1 MRIGLY
7 LLLTAILLTGC
18 GTASQKASP
27 SPQSQQNNSPRA
39 QSIENDGMPITDN
52 ANNMN
57 NNVTNANNQGQLTK
71 QAHLEQL
78 VMRVPGVKGAHC
90 VIMGNTAIVGI
101 DVDGNLERASV
112 GNIKYTV
119 AEALRKDPQGAGA
132 IVTADIDLNN
142 RIAEIGDKMRAGH
155 PVSGFATELA
165 DIIGRIIPQM
175 PRDTVPRTENDMQGR
190 KPGAG
195 SQPSTESHT
204 YKSKSRQNKN
214 QQNNNNNNMQRTPQD
229 INNR

>member
-1 MRIGLY
+1 MRIWLY

-27 SPQSQQNNSPRA
+27 SPQGQQNNSPRA
-39 QSIENDGMPITDN
+39 QSIRNDGMPLANN
-52 ANNMN
+52 ANNANKMN
-57 NNVTNANNQGQLTK
+57 NATNANNQGQLTK

-78 VMRVPGVKGAHC
+78 VMRVPGVKGARC
-90 VIMGNTAIVGI
+90 VIMGNTAVIGI
-101 DVDGNLERASV
+101 DVDGKLERARV

-142 RIAEIGDKMRAGH
+142 RIAEIGDKIRAGH
-155 PVSGFATELA
+155 PISGFATELA

-175 PRDTVPRTENDMQGR
+175 PGDTVPRAENDMQGR
-190 KPGAG
+190 KPGSG
-195 SQPSTESHT
+195 SHPSTESHT
-204 YKSKSRQNKN
+204 YKSKSRQNKK
-214 QQNNNNNNMQRTPQD
+214 QGNNNMQMAPQGHK
-229 INNR
+229 

>member
-1 MRIGLY
+1 MRIWLC

-27 SPQSQQNNSPRA
+27 SPQNQQNNNPQA
-39 QSIENDGMPITDN
+39 QSIRNDGMPIANN
-52 ANNMN
+52 ANNNANKMN
-57 NNVTNANNQGQLTK
+57 NATNANNQGQLTK

-90 VIMGNTAIVGI
+90 VIMGNTAVVGI
-101 DVDGNLERASV
+101 DVDGKLERARV

-142 RIAEIGDKMRAGH
+142 RIAEIGDKIRAGH

-165 DIIGRIIPQM
+165 DIIGRIMPQM
-175 PRDTVPRTENDMQGR
+175 PRDTVPRTENDIQGR
-190 KPGAG
+190 KPGSG
-195 SQPSTESHT
+195 RQPSTESNT
-204 YKSKSRQNKN
+204 YKSKSRQNK
-214 QQNNNNNNMQRTPQD
+214 QQGNNMQLAPQGYK
-229 INNR
+229 